1 MFVRIPLIFKVS
13 WSMKIAALV
22 RRIILKLMFPILVGI
37 LVFLIR
43 FVLPIP
49 DDITY
54 NMWLYFSIFV
64 GVIFALVIE
73 PIPAALIGLIGVT
86 VAVIFR
92 VGPKGSVVI
101 NTADGVT
108 TYTDKVISSKA
119 AILWGLS
126 GFSNSVIWLIFAAF
140 MIGIGYAKSGLG
152 RRIALILVSKLG
164 KTTLGLGYAITIIDV
179 ILAPFIPSNAA
190 RSGGTLYP
198 IISQIPAM
206 FNSHPNDPSTRKIG
220 AYLAWTALATTCVSS
235 SVFLTGQAPN
245 AFAIEVVQKS
255 GVQAVSWSGWFI
267 ALLPV
272 SIIALLI
279 TPYLAYKIYPPE
291 IKRADDVSIWAGG
304 ELVKLGKITL
314 KEMLMMG
321 ISIVGL
327 VLWIGSKQFGVN
339 STTTAIIMIIAM
351 ILSGILKWD
360 DILANKPAWNVLV
373 WFSTLVTLAGGLNN
387 TGFLS
392 YLGGAFSGVLSS
404 VGSTLALV
412 GIILVFSYLRYFFA
426 SGTAYVTALLGIFIV
441 IAGQINTGGNYDV
454 SMITLLMLL
463 PMGFM
468 GVITPYGTGHSPLW
482 FGSGYIPSGDF
493 WRLGAIFSVVYMLLF
508 LVVGLPWFLY
518 VAKVMVF

>member
-1 MFVRIPLIFKVS
+1 MKLIFPV
-13 WSMKIAALV
+13 L
-22 RRIILKLMFPILVGI
+22 LGI
-37 LVFLIR
+37 VVFLLR
-43 FVLPIP
+43 YFVPIP

-73 PIPAALIGLIGVT
+73 PIPAALIGIIGIV

-101 NTADGVT
+101 NTVDGIT

-119 AILWGLS
+119 AISWGLS

-140 MIGIGYAKSGLG
+140 MIGIGYSKSGLG
-152 RRIALILVSKLG
+152 RRMALFLVSKLG
-164 KTTLGLGYAITIIDV
+164 KTTLGLGYAIAIVDV
-179 ILAPFIPSNAA
+179 VLAPFIPSNAA

-198 IISQIPAM
+198 IISQIPPM

-235 SVFLTGQAPN
+235 SIFLTGQAPN
-245 AFAIEVVQKS
+245 ALAIEVVQKS
-255 GVQAVSWSGWFI
+255 GVQAVSWGGWFV
-267 ALLPV
+267 ALLPF
-272 SIIALLI
+272 SIVALII

-291 IKRADDVSIWAGG
+291 IKRADDVSNWATD
-304 ELVKLGKITL
+304 ELKKLGSITF
-314 KEMLMMG
+314 KEIIMMS
-321 ISIVGL
+321 ISFAGL
-327 VLWIGSKQFGVN
+327 VLWIGSKQFGIN
-339 STTTAIIMIIAM
+339 STTTAILMIIAM

-373 WFSTLVTLAGGLNN
+373 WFGTLVTLAGGLNN

-392 YLGGAFSGVLSS
+392 YLGNAFSGVL
-404 VGSTLALV
+404 GGITPLAAII
-412 GIILVFSYLRYFFA
+412 GIVLVFSYLRYFFA

-441 IAGQINTGGNYDV
+441 IAGQINGGAYDV
-454 SMITLLMLL
+454 NMITLLMLL

-482 FGSGYIPSGDF
+482 FGSGYIPSADF
-493 WRLGAIFSVVYMLLF
+493 WRLGAIFGIIYMILF
-508 LVVGLPWFLY
+508 LVIGLPWFLY
-518 VAKVMVF
+518 FAKDFVF